1 MDPVDEHDCLL
12 VCFTRTTSTHDQNMN
27 NWRNKYSSA
36 SYLHHERV
44 RPPCCWGGHKNIK
57 PVTEDKWKTGLH
69 AGFSSADHNPAG
81 MFCFF
86 PPLKTPQKKFH
97 HKKHADVSMH
107 NFRLS
112 SLIGVR
118 PHQCSQSH
126 WYNFPWLIQ
135 DLNIPEA
142 NVNTSFRMWQT
153 GSGGGFR
160 CTEFRLTCPHR
171 VRKLWKYNVENTVDL
186 FRLKQPAHTQRL

>member
-1 MDPVDEHDCLL
+1 M
-12 VCFTRTTSTHDQNMN
+12 
-27 NWRNKYSSA
+27 
-36 SYLHHERV
+36 
-44 RPPCCWGGHKNIK
+44 
-57 PVTEDKWKTGLH
+57 TEDKWKTGLH

-186 FRLKQPAHTQRL
+186 FRLKQPAHTQRLLSLYDRSVISTERLDMKLTAAS

>member
-1 MDPVDEHDCLL
+1 MLGFPQL
-12 VCFTRTTSTHDQNMN
+12 TTIQLECS
-27 NWRNKYSSA
+27 
-36 SYLHHERV
+36 
-44 RPPCCWGGHKNIK
+44 
-57 PVTEDKWKTGLH
+57 
-69 AGFSSADHNPAG
+69 GF
-81 MFCFF
+81 F
-86 PPLKTPQKKFH
+86 PLKTPQKKFH

-107 NFRLS
+107 NFRVS

-126 WYNFPWLIQ
+126 WYNFLWLIQ

-142 NVNTSFRMWQT
+142 NVNKSFRMWQT

-160 CTEFRLTCPHR
+160 CTEVRLTCPHR

-186 FRLKQPAHTQRL
+186 FRLKQPAHTTAISTL

>member
-36 SYLHHERV
+36 SYLHHESETTLLLR
-44 RPPCCWGGHKNIK
+44 RTQKHQTSDGGQMENWASCWVFLSW
-57 PVTEDKWKTGLH
+57 PQ
-69 AGFSSADHNPAG
+69 SSWNVV
-81 MFCFF
+81 FF